1 MSMDDFE
8 DGDIDG
14 VKMTAQDIFLVV
26 QSVRFSDRYWK
37 EVLEQHPDDNE
48 AITMNNAFDML
59 IEKIDALEESIAD
72 FEDVEP
78 EPEPQALPDN
88 VLNFPGVE
96 TSEA

>member
-1 MSMDDFE
+1 MDDFE
-8 DGDIDG
+8 DDG
-14 VKMTAQDIFLVV
+14 IESVAMTAQDIFLVA

-37 EVLEQHPDDNE
+37 EVLEQHPGDDE
-48 AITMNNAFDML
+48 AIAMSNAFDLL
-59 IEKIDALEESIAD
+59 IAKIDVLEESIDD

-96 TSEA
+96 TFDA